1 MLGVD
6 PDFGKS
12 FDSMQAYAY
21 RIAKMKGFHDK
32 PRDPIAALG
41 LVVTEVAEAIEAV
54 RKDPNAPSE
63 HIGDDGYSQ
72 LEEELAD
79 IIIRVLD
86 FAEEC
91 GAKGDP
97 QTSEERLDIV
107 GAIFA
112 KIAFN
117 AKRERMHG
125 KKA

>member
-1 MLGVD
+1 MEND
-6 PDFGKS
+6 KDFGS
-12 FDSMQAYAY
+12 AFDSMQSYCY

-54 RKDPNAPSE
+54 RKDPDAPSE
-63 HIGDDGYSQ
+63 HIGDEGYTQ

-86 FAEEC
+86 FAEER
-91 GAKGDP
+91 GAKGDIMP
-97 QTSEERLDIV
+97 NDKRLDIV

-112 KIAFN
+112 KVRFN
-117 AKRERMHG
+117 AKRPRMHG
-125 KKA
+125 KRA